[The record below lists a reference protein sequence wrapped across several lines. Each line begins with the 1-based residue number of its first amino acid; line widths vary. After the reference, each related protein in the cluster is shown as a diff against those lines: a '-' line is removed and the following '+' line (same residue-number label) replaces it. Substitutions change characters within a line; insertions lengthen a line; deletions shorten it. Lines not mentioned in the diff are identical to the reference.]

1 MMTVV
6 SSPDAP
12 QAIGPYS
19 QAIQVG
25 AWVFL
30 SGQIGLDPKTGQ
42 LCSDEIEQQAEQIFR
57 NLSAVC
63 QAAGGGLAQLC
74 KINIYLK
81 DMNDF
86 ELVNKVMQR
95 YVAVPYPARATVAVL
110 DLPKGAKIEIDGV
123 MVLA

>member
-1 MMTVV
+1 
-6 SSPDAP
+6 
-12 QAIGPYS
+12 S

-86 ELVNKVMQR
+86 ELVNRVMQR
-95 YVAVPYPARATVAVL
+95 YVTAPYPARATVAVL

>member
-86 ELVNKVMQR
+86 ELVNRVMQR
-95 YVAVPYPARATVAVL
+95 YVTAPYPARATVAVL

>member
-63 QAAGGGLAQLC
+63 QAAGGDLAQLC

-86 ELVNKVMQR
+86 ELVNRVMQR
-95 YVAVPYPARATVAVL
+95 YVTAPYPARATVAVL

>member
-1 MMTVV
+1 MTVV

-86 ELVNKVMQR
+86 ELVNRVMQR
-95 YVAVPYPARATVAVL
+95 YVTAPYPARATVAVL